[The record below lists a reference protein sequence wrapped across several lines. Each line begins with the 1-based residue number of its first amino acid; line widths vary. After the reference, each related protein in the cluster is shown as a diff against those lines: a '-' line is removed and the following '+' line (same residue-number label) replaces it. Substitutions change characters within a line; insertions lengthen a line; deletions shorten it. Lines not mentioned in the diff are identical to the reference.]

1 LGDRIELRGI
11 EAYAHHGVY
20 DHEQA
25 SGQQF
30 LIDLVIETD
39 LSGAGA
45 SDDLAD
51 TIDYGALAVA
61 VHDVSVK
68 ERWNLIERLA
78 QRIAETA
85 LALDPRIET
94 VTVTVHK
101 PDAPIPLAFGDVAVT
116 IERSR

>member
-1 LGDRIELRGI
+1 MSDRIELRGI

-25 SGQQF
+25 DGQRF

-39 LSGAGA
+39 LSAAGA
-45 SDDLAD
+45 SDDLD
-51 TIDYGALAVA
+51 HTIDYGALAVA
-61 VHDVSVK
+61 VHEVSVN

-85 LALDPRIET
+85 LEVDSRIEK

-101 PDAPIPLAFGDVAVT
+101 PDAPIPLTFGDVAVT